1 MLHIAAATQVQLH
14 TQSRVYD
21 QRMLHTA
28 KAKAKAKAKSET
40 NMEAIRCLKRR
51 ISDAIYR
58 QQVADA
64 RAAQNQGVGT
74 GPGGHCGRR
83 TAPRPAQ

>member
-1 MLHIAAATQVQLH
+1 MLHNAAATQVQLD

-21 QRMLHTA
+21 QRMLHT
-28 KAKAKAKAKSET
+28 AKAKAKSET